1 MRGRC
6 VYGVGGGEE
15 GADVL
20 GHPHR
25 GLHPGAVPSHLK
37 EMKIVI
43 TWPSE

>member
-1 MRGRC
+1 M
-6 VYGVGGGEE
+6 YGVGGGEE

-43 TWPSE
+43 TRPSE